1 MTEPRSQLCLA
12 EGMLVMVGMADAVPI
27 ELIKPADYVMGFVSL
42 KNQQVVRVLLDNGQL
57 VESILDHRF
66 MRLDGI
72 WVEAK
77 DLLVRSPFTPHG
89 LSLMRVVGQRRRG

>member
-42 KNQQVVRVLLDNGQL
+42 KNQQVVRVLLDN
-57 VESILDHRF
+57 
-66 MRLDGI
+66 
-72 WVEAK
+72 
-77 DLLVRSPFTPHG
+77 
-89 LSLMRVVGQRRRG
+89 